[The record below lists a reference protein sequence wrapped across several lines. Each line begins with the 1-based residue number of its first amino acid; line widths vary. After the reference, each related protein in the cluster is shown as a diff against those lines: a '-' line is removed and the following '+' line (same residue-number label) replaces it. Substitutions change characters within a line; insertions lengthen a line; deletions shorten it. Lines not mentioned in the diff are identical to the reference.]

1 VIGLL
6 AVYIAVL
13 FVVIGGLLALRAVG
27 LID

>member
-13 FVVIGGLLALRAVG
+13 FATLGALFALRAVG